1 MIISENLSMGLGSL
15 RANPLRS
22 VLTLI
27 GIAVGIAAVLYVVI
41 LGEIT
46 KQNINKSLESLGSNV
61 LMVRPGAAEFH
72 GLRTEADVNNLT
84 WDEARKIATGSKVI
98 KTTVPIYSGQGATE
112 YQDKNWNTRVMGTT
126 PDYAPVNN
134 CNPVQGRFFTESEM
148 NQREQVCILGAT
160 VYQEL
165 FGDESPISK
174 SILINT
180 KRFLVIGLLEAK
192 GESWSSP
199 DNQVFIPLT
208 TAQERLYGV
217 DNINTIMAQVR
228 SSSDYDEALFDIES
242 LLRQSHRLRP
252 DQDNDFRVRRQD
264 LFLSTIQET
273 NTELANF
280 IILIALVSLVVGGI
294 GVANVML
301 VSVTERIREIG
312 IRRAIG
318 ATRVVILTQFLFE
331 SIILSTVGGI
341 LGVLGGIALNLW
353 VIRAQLL
360 LPWVWIGYSLLI
372 CMGVGLISG
381 LYPAYRAAH
390 KNVIEA
396 LRYE

>member
-1 MIISENLSMGLGSL
+1 MILSENISMGLGSL
-15 RANPLRS
+15 RSNPLRS

-41 LGEIT
+41 LGRIT
-46 KQNINKSLESLGSNV
+46 QESINKSLQSLGSNV
-61 LMVRPGAAEFH
+61 LMIRPGESESH
-72 GLRTEADVNNLT
+72 GVRTEVEFDNLT
-84 WDEARKIATGSKVI
+84 WDDARKIVSSSKVI
-98 KTTVPIYSGQGATE
+98 VATVPICSGPGAVE
-112 YQDKNWNTRVMGTT
+112 YQDKNWNTRISGTT
-126 PDYAPVNN
+126 PDYEFVNN
-134 CNPVQGRFFTESEM
+134 CKLIQGRFFTVPEM
-148 NQREQVCILGAT
+148 DRREQVCILGST

-165 FGDESPISK
+165 FGEETPLGK

-180 KRFLVIGLLEAK
+180 KRFQVVGLLETK
-192 GESWSSP
+192 GETWSSP
-199 DNQVFIPLT
+199 DDQIFVPVT

-217 DNINTIMAQVR
+217 DYLNTIMAQVR
-228 SSSDYDEALFDIES
+228 SSSDYEEALFDIETT
-242 LLRQSHRLRP
+242 LRQSHRLRP
-252 DQDNDFRVRRQD
+252 DAENDFRVRRQD
-264 LFLSTIQET
+264 LFLSTIKET
-273 NTELANF
+273 NTELSNF
-280 IILIALVSLVVGGI
+280 IILIALVSLIVGGI

-318 ATRVVILTQFLFE
+318 AKRMSILSQFLIE

-353 VIRAQLL
+353 VIKAHLL

-381 LYPAYRAAH
+381 MYPAYRAAH
-390 KNVIEA
+390 KNVIDA